1 MTILYQIGNK
11 LYLNITNA
19 CPCACDFCIRHNK
32 ERMGEMQADESL
44 WLEREPTEEEV
55 LSAVEKADLSSY
67 EEAVFCGFGEPTCRL
82 PLLLKTARLIK
93 EKAPTMPVRLN
104 TNGLSDLIWKR
115 KTADEMAGLIDRM
128 NVSLNAS
135 DEEKYLAV
143 THASFGKGS
152 YEAMLQ
158 FAKDASKIAEVT
170 VSIVDCIGQEEIEAC
185 KKVCEE
191 RGLDL
196 RIRPYEE

>member
-1 MTILYQIGNK
+1 
-11 LYLNITNA
+11 
-19 CPCACDFCIRHNK
+19 
-32 ERMGEMQADESL
+32 
-44 WLEREPTEEEV
+44 
-55 LSAVEKADLSSY
+55 
-67 EEAVFCGFGEPTCRL
+67 
-82 PLLLKTARLIK
+82 
-93 EKAPTMPVRLN
+93 
-104 TNGLSDLIWKR
+104 
-115 KTADEMAGLIDRM
+115 MAGLIDRM